1 MSQHVQFVTTDSEP
15 TKALD
20 PQIIDELF
28 WNDKIINS
36 LTLQLNVKLSS
47 ET

>member
-1 MSQHVQFVTTDSEP
+1 MSQHMQFVTTDSEP

-20 PQIIDELF
+20 PQISDELF